1 MSDLPS
7 TEELQ
12 RLLDEAKPGNWQFH
26 EDEDWEHV
34 VEGYPP
40 MRIGL
45 LHEVAV
51 EGETLFNHA
60 NAEVLV
66 DYPGTLRLAA
76 HSRDLAAEVIRL
88 RQGINDLKKAHVDA
102 LNHPVGDGSLYF
114 HSNAIFE
121 LSRILEG
128 DQA

>member
-1 MSDLPS
+1 MTLPS

-12 RLLDEAKPGNWQFH
+12 RLLDAATPGEWKWDGTVRRSLYSKDAEGKGREIIKCAALLYPDEA
-26 EDEDWEHV
+26 D
-34 VEGYPP
+34 
-40 MRIGL
+40 
-45 LHEVAV
+45 
-51 EGETLFNHA
+51 
-60 NAEVLV
+60 AEII
-66 DYPGTLRLAA
+66 A
-76 HSRDLAAEVIRL
+76 HSRAIAAEVIRL

-128 DQA
+128 DQT

>member
-1 MSDLPS
+1 MTVPS

-12 RLLDEAKPGNWQFH
+12 RLLDEATPGDWQWDETVGLSLYF
-26 EDEDWEHV
+26 EDA
-34 VEGYPP
+34 EGKGRDIIKCAARSYPD
-40 MRIGL
+40 
-45 LHEVAV
+45 EAD
-51 EGETLFNHA
+51 
-60 NAEVLV
+60 AEIIA
-66 DYPGTLRLAA
+66 LAP
-76 HSRDLAAEVIRL
+76 SLAAEVIRL